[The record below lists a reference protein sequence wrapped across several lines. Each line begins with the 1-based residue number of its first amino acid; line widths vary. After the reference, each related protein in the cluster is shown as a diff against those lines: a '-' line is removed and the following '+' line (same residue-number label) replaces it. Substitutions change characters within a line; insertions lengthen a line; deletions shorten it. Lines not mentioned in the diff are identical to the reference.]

1 MRGQQWLVV
10 YLDFSKVF
18 DTVSHKILIGQLLM
32 QRLDEQ
38 TVKWPENWLNSQ
50 AQRVIIS
57 GRKSS
62 WRPVTSSVSQWSW
75 LGPVLLNSDL
85 DDRVERT
92 LSKFADDTKLEE
104 CLIGQMGV
112 LPSSANLTGWRNGL
126 TGTSGSSARRSA
138 KFCTWWGTT
147 PDTSI
152 CWRDTWKAGK
162 GLGRKGPRD
171 PGGHQAENKTMM
183 CPCHKERYRYPG
195 LH

>member
-62 WRPVTSSVSQWSW
+62 WRPVTSSVSQWS
-75 LGPVLLNSDL
+75 
-85 DDRVERT
+85 
-92 LSKFADDTKLEE
+92 
-104 CLIGQMGV
+104 
-112 LPSSANLTGWRNGL
+112 
-126 TGTSGSSARRSA
+126 
-138 KFCTWWGTT
+138 
-147 PDTSI
+147 
-152 CWRDTWKAGK
+152 
-162 GLGRKGPRD
+162 
-171 PGGHQAENKTMM
+171 
-183 CPCHKERYRYPG
+183 
-195 LH
+195 